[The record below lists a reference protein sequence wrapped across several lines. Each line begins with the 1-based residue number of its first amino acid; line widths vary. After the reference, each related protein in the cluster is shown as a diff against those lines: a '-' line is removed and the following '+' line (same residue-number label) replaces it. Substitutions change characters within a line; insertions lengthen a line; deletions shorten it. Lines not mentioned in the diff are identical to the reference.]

1 MVKGKEKSL
10 FILLL
15 LLFKKSNDD
24 RNIFVYLEID
34 FLIYLESFFIYSE
47 IYLLCIFKSLLIF

>member
-15 LLFKKSNDD
+15 LFKKSNDN
-24 RNIFVYLEID
+24 RSILVYLEID

>member
-10 FILLL
+10 FILL